1 MAGSIEMV
9 WVHSVCGMGRDDMIC
24 VVGQRRNV
32 GGALLSAGQEAGGG
46 DLCGFDHLSFQL

>member
-9 WVHSVCGMGRDDMIC
+9 WVHSVCGMGGDDMIC
-24 VVGQRRNV
+24 VVGQRRNA
-32 GGALLSAGQEAGGG
+32 GGALLWAGQEAGGG

>member
-9 WVHSVCGMGRDDMIC
+9 WVHNACGMGGDNMTC

-46 DLCGFDHLSFQL
+46 DLCVFDHLSFQL